1 VPQTRR
7 RATERWLPCQSQD
20 RSFSSRDPS
29 PAATRLASG
38 HFRLPY
44 HCSRLL
50 SALVPGL
57 GQLYTGRRRLGTVT
71 LATTASLLLVATVT
85 SWLGPIG
92 LVPLLLRPSVLVGL
106 LALNVGLALLRAG
119 CVVDAFRSAQLRRGP
134 AYCRHDL
141 ALCRGKQSGGPSSAT
156 RPVHLT
162 APALRPA
169 G

>member
-1 VPQTRR
+1 
-7 RATERWLPCQSQD
+7 
-20 RSFSSRDPS
+20 
-29 PAATRLASG
+29 
-38 HFRLPY
+38 
-44 HCSRLL
+44 L

-162 APALRPA
+162 APALRLA

>member
-1 VPQTRR
+1 M
-7 RATERWLPCQSQD
+7 
-20 RSFSSRDPS
+20 
-29 PAATRLASG
+29 
-38 HFRLPY
+38 
-44 HCSRLL
+44 

-57 GQLYTGRRRLGTVT
+57 GQLYTGRRRLGTVA
-71 LATTASLLLVATVT
+71 LATTASLLLVAMVT
-85 SWLGPIG
+85 SRLGPIG
-92 LVPLLLRPSVLVGL
+92 LVPLLLRPSVLVGLLALNVGL

-134 AYCRHDL
+134 AYRRHDL
-141 ALCRGKQSGGPSSAT
+141 ALCRGMQPGGPSSAA